1 MNHRGAWLR
10 IPSGAAAPAGS
21 RARHTA
27 RYFLLVPIV
36 ALAALLLVTA
46 MSSGRLQAQ
55 AQSGDAT
62 LNADADCQVPPTG
75 LASTFGD
82 DASGVVLTWLAPTS
96 CTPAGYAVYRRNMS
110 EDGSRMQQ
118 LATVGGDTL
127 TYTDTDVEAGE
138 TYRYRVRSNDLGPR
152 SDHTTIAVPEVEPEP
167 APRSDDRVVR
177 ADPMFSATLATISV
191 PENTASGTDIGD
203 AITATDVHGGTLTYS
218 LTGTD
223 ASSFT
228 YNTTTNKVQTN
239 TTLNFEA
246 KSSYSV
252 TVEVRDS
259 PPEPADD
266 TIVVTINVTNVNE
279 PPTITTT
286 SMAESV
292 AENTATTTVIATYVA
307 SDPEGDML
315 TWSLSGVDASD
326 FTITRNS
333 SSGNGEL
340 KFSSE
345 PNYETPADGNS
356 DNDYEVTVNVRDS
369 ADTVVDAI
377 LAVTITVTNADDPG
391 TVTVLP
397 DTDPLLGGSTLT
409 ASLGG
414 DEDGPPVGA
423 VSWSWAQGDMP
434 DGSGTYSPISGATSN
449 TYATI
454 ALDVGKYL
462 RATASYTDPHGSGK
476 SAFGVSAHQ
485 ISASNSEPTFDIPN
499 RTVAVDEN
507 SASGTNVGQPIEAMD
522 DDNDTLTYTL
532 SGTDSGSFIVESG
545 GQIKT
550 KSGETYNFESKSSYV
565 VTLNVSDGKDAAG
578 GADTSIDAS
587 ATVMITIRNVD
598 EPATV
603 SIAGTESGGSTLTA
617 TLGADP
623 DGALVG
629 TVSWRWARGNSATG
643 TFSNITG
650 VLGSSDS
657 YVAVAADVGKFLR
670 ATASYTDPHDPGK
683 SANAVTG
690 QIGASNAEPTF
701 SSMSATRTLPE
712 NSGAGVNVVGGTITA
727 SDSDSGDTLTYSLT
741 GTDAGSFEIDA
752 SGQIKTKTGVN
763 HNFNF
768 EGSKNSYTV
777 TVQVHDGQ
785 DAAGNEEVTPTID
798 DTIAVTITLT
808 NVNEAPT
815 ISGTT
820 TWSVPENSPTPGTS
834 AAFTVT
840 DPDSTVHNWSV
851 GGLDGDKFQISQINL
866 AGQLRFKTTPNYE
879 IPADV
884 GTDNVYNV
892 TITVIDDGNPQQSGT
907 HMVAVTVTNVNEAPT
922 IESGPSS
929 FNSDENTATSTVIAT
944 YVASD
949 VDANSNLTWSREGV
963 DSADFTLTKNADG
976 EGELKFASPPNFEI
990 PADIGIDN
998 VYNITVKVRDNHT
1011 GQLSDTREV
1020 AITVDNVNETPVISG
1035 TASPSFFEIE
1045 FDVLDADLTDM
1056 DYEIGTYSAADEEL
1070 DSITWAVNGRDKD
1083 HFTINSSSGVL
1094 SFSIRPDFENPVNM
1108 DSNNVYEVVVEA
1120 MDDNSTNGSGGVK
1133 TGTYAVTV
1141 TVTNVNE
1148 TPEITSTGTA
1158 YATPSFAEIE
1168 WDADPTL
1175 VVLAVQT
1182 YTAEDEE
1189 DGIVSITWSL
1199 AGDDAGDFN
1208 ITTNTTTGEGVLAFR
1223 NNPNF
1228 EEPKGTPEMAGDP
1241 EDNTYEIIVKAR
1253 DTTSKT
1259 RDYPVT
1265 VTVTNIDETPE
1276 ITGMPPDV
1284 VDFPETPYDSD
1295 ILPGVV
1301 ATYTARDEEGD
1312 LITWRVSSTDFA
1324 FFVITKN
1331 AMGEGELTFSQA
1343 DVPPHKRPDYERRED
1358 SLRTG
1363 GYAIVV
1369 EAHDPGG
1376 NIGSVAQVVDITD
1389 VNERPEF
1396 IGPITTAVTYDENDT
1411 SNVASYSARDEE
1423 PDTMGGV
1430 TWSLTGADAGDF
1442 VIDTGGIVTFV
1453 NTPSYESPTGSADD
1467 GTDVDGN
1474 RYLFTVVATDKQS
1487 GGSRLD
1493 VRTDVIVDVADVE
1506 EPGSITVGNP
1516 TPAVGDKIIFTLSD
1530 PDGGIDVSTPIVGEP
1545 PPMTWD
1551 IEELPLMGPWRSV
1564 AAGNASSKTYEY
1576 RADEDQTGF
1585 KIRAAVTYIDRRGSG
1600 KRAESEAT
1608 AAVSRD
1614 PIVNA
1619 PPRFTGNRGQSIQE
1633 TAAGEN
1639 VGAPLT
1645 ATDRDEGDSL
1655 TFGLIDSAAASYF
1668 EIVPNSGQLR
1678 TVEALDFETIFASS
1692 GGRLIFNVTLHDGED
1707 VLGND
1712 ESDPVIDA
1720 TATITI
1726 TVLDVE
1732 EEGILTLT
1740 TDEPQVGQTVR
1751 TTLEDGDGS
1760 ISGETWQWSRSVNG
1774 RSNWDPIGSA
1784 TSSSYTVTQGD
1795 TNFFLRARVS
1805 YTDNRSGGKSA
1816 EAATANRVFGEN
1828 QRPTFPST
1836 ENGQRS
1842 IPENSRSGVSV
1853 GDPVAAVDPEDDGL
1867 TYSLRGTDA
1876 AAFTIVSSSGQ
1887 LRTSEALNF
1896 EATETYR
1903 FSIDVHDGLDGA
1915 GNPSTT
1921 VDDSQDVVVTIE
1933 NVEEPGT
1940 VTLVTD
1946 TPSIQA
1952 RVEVTAELNDDD
1964 GPVST
1969 SWKWSR
1975 SPNGRTDWANI
1986 FEAGNQ
1992 TYTPTLEADAGNYIR
2007 ATAEYTDG
2015 FGSSTKTANAV
2026 SPRVGDPPP
2035 VNSPPVFPDAETG
2048 RREVAENV
2056 SGGDPVGDPVAA
2068 TDLNAGNNTVNDPLA
2083 YSLIGTDAASFTI
2096 DASSGQIR
2104 LASGVELDYEGK
2116 RSYRV
2121 TVQVTDGRDQNGD
2134 DDNDAID
2141 DTISV
2146 TIAVTNVNE
2155 APVVS
2160 GDATIMFQENSDR
2173 AIATYSAA
2181 DPERDTLT
2189 WSVSGSD
2196 FWISDRGQLYFASP
2210 PNYEGGRSS
2219 FSPTV
2224 TASDGD
2230 MEGTFTVTVTVTDV
2244 EEAGMVSI
2252 TPLRG
2257 WEHTRFRADATDDDG
2272 VTGGL
2277 SWQWARS
2284 SNRSSW
2290 TDIASGQVYSATADD
2305 VGNYLRASVS
2315 YSDKSASAVLPAR
2328 IEELSAK
2335 PALNT
2340 APEFAEST
2348 ATLTIGQGTAA
2359 GRPIGAALRAT
2370 DPDPDDILT
2379 YSLSGTHAD
2388 DFEIDRASGQL
2399 RTKAVLDPLVED
2411 TYTVTVS
2418 VHDGFDASYDPSQF
2432 VDDSV
2437 AVTITV
2443 TAVSTPI
2450 IGVGGGGGGG
2460 PSGPT
2465 PSDIEFEWNVTR
2477 DIEELDSG
2485 NDTPAGAWSDGTT
2498 LWLLD
2503 NASGA
2508 GDAVYAYDLES
2519 GERVEEREFELDETN
2534 RAPRGIWSDG
2544 ETVWVSD
2551 SGQDRL
2557 FAYDLA
2563 SGERLPDSDI
2573 ALTGRNADPRGIWSD
2588 GANLWVLDGGKNALF
2603 AYDLPSGELL
2613 TEYSLDPSNNDPRG
2627 LWSDGV
2633 SVWVSDDVA
2642 KRLFAYRLP
2651 APSQEERAAD
2661 EEPPALERVGDENFT
2676 ELSSS
2681 SNNSPRGI
2689 WSDGDVMY
2697 VADESDDRVYTY
2709 NMPDAIDARLASL
2722 TLSGVDIGEFDS
2734 ARAEY
2739 AGTAGDDVTETTVG
2753 AQTSQSGAT
2762 VLIKPD
2768 DADGDSENGHQIAL
2782 EGVSE
2787 ITVTVTSR
2795 DESRERVYRVL
2806 VGDPGQDAPCFR
2818 GAVALGFSLVVYA
2831 GGSVEELVTC
2841 AQSRHGTAL
2850 YTLHDGGYVPYILGA
2865 PEFVNSSFGE
2875 LFAGGVPAT
2884 TPLIIKSDGP
2894 PTPAPAG
2901 SITGDDLTP
2910 PWPECLRGTVATGF
2924 SLVLY
2929 RGGAIEELVTCAES
2943 RNITAI
2949 YALDEGGYVAYILG
2963 APEFVNRSFGALFA
2977 GGVPA
2982 AAPLIVKSD
2991 GVSAAGATAAAP

>member
-1 MNHRGAWLR
+1 MNHLGAWLR
-10 IPSGAAAPAGS
+10 IPSGAPAPAGS

-27 RYFLLVPIV
+27 RYLLLVPIV

-75 LASTFGD
+75 LASSFGD

-127 TYTDTDVEAGE
+127 TYTDADVEAGKS
-138 TYRYRVRSNDLGPR
+138 YRYRVRSNDLGPR

-177 ADPMFSATLATISV
+177 VDPMFSAMTATISV

-203 AITATDVHGGTLTYS
+203 AITATGDTLTYS

-223 ASSFT
+223 AASFSIVST
-228 YNTTTNKVQTN
+228 SGQVQTSAA
-239 TTLNFEA
+239 LNFEA

-259 PPEPADD
+259 PPETADD

-286 SMAESV
+286 SIAESV

-307 SDPEGDML
+307 SDPENDML

-345 PNYETPADGNS
+345 PNYEAAADGNG
-356 DNDYEVTVNVRDS
+356 DNDYEVTVSVRDS
-369 ADTVVDAI
+369 ADNVVDDT

-397 DTDPLLGGSTLT
+397 DTDLLLGGSTLT

-414 DEDGPPVGA
+414 DEDGDPVGA
-423 VSWSWAQGDMP
+423 VSWSWARGDMS
-434 DGSGTYSPISGATSN
+434 DGTGTYSLISGATSN

-485 ISASNSEPTFDIPN
+485 ISASNSEPTFLASN

-507 SASGTNVGQPIEAMD
+507 SASGTNVGQRTEATD
-522 DDNDTLTYTL
+522 ADSDTLTYTL
-532 SGTDSGSFIVESG
+532 SGTDSGSFIVDSV

-550 KSGETYNFESKSSYV
+550 AAIFDHESKSSYA

-587 ATVMITIRNVD
+587 ATVTIMIRNVD

-623 DGALVG
+623 DGAVD

-650 VLGSSDS
+650 VLGSSSS

-670 ATASYTDPHDPGK
+670 ATASYNDPHAMDK

-727 SDSDSGDTLTYSLT
+727 SDSDSGDMLTYSLT

-777 TVQVHDGQ
+777 TVQVHDGK

-798 DTIAVTITLT
+798 DTIAVTINLT

-815 ISGTT
+815 IAGTT
-820 TWSVPENSPTPGTS
+820 TWPVPENSPTLGTS

-840 DPDSTVHNWSV
+840 DPDSTVHTWSV
-851 GGLDGDKFQISQINL
+851 GGLDGDEFQINS
-866 AGQLRFKTTPNYE
+866 AGQLRFKTSPDYE

-884 GTDNVYNV
+884 GTNNVYDV
-892 TITVIDDGNPQQSGT
+892 TITVIDDGTPQQSDT
-907 HMVAVTVTNVNEAPT
+907 HEVTVTVNNVNEAPT

-929 FNSDENTATSTVIAT
+929 FNIDENTATATVIAT

-976 EGELKFASPPNFEI
+976 EGELKFASPPNHEEA
-990 PADIGIDN
+990 ADTGTNN

-1011 GQLSDTREV
+1011 GQLSATREV
-1020 AITVDNVNETPVISG
+1020 AITVNNVNETPVISG
-1035 TASPSFFEIE
+1035 TASPSFAEIE

-1056 DYEIGTYSAADEEL
+1056 DYVIGTYSAADEEL

-1108 DSNNVYEVVVEA
+1108 DSLNVYTVVVEA

-1133 TGTYAVTV
+1133 TGTYAVEV
-1141 TVTNVNE
+1141 TVGNVDE
-1148 TPEITSTGTA
+1148 TPKITSTGTA

-1168 WDADPTL
+1168 WDADPDL
-1175 VVLAVQT
+1175 VVLDVQT

-1223 NNPNF
+1223 NDPNF
-1228 EEPKGTPEMAGDP
+1228 EEPKGTPAMAGDP
-1241 EDNTYEIIVKAR
+1241 ADNTYEIIVKAR

-1276 ITGMPPDV
+1276 ITGMPLDV

-1295 ILPGVV
+1295 IPPGII

-1312 LITWRVSSTDFA
+1312 LITWRVSSTDLA

-1331 AMGEGELTFSQA
+1331 AMGDGELTFSEVG
-1343 DVPPHKRPDYERRED
+1343 VPLHKRPDYERRED
-1358 SLRTG
+1358 SLLTG

-1376 NIGSVAQVVDITD
+1376 NIGSVAQVVNITD

-1430 TWSLTGADAGDF
+1430 TWSLTGDDAGDF
-1442 VIDTGGIVTFV
+1442 VIDSGGIVTFA
-1453 NTPSYESPTGSADD
+1453 NTPNYEMPTGSHSD
-1467 GTDVDGN
+1467 GTDIDFN
-1474 RYLFTVVATDKQS
+1474 EYQFTVVATDIAS
-1487 GGSRLD
+1487 GSTRLD
-1493 VRTDVIVDVADVE
+1493 VRTEVIVTVADVE
-1506 EPGSITVGNP
+1506 EPGSITVDNP
-1516 TPAVGDKIIFTLSD
+1516 NPAVGEKITFNLTD
-1530 PDGGIDVSTPIVGEP
+1530 PDGGIDTSTPIVGNP
-1545 PPMTWD
+1545 PPITWD
-1551 IEELPLMGPWRSV
+1551 IEQRLPLGNWQSV
-1564 AAGNASSKTYEY
+1564 PTAHWLAEEYEY
-1576 RADEDQTGF
+1576 RPDEDQTGYE
-1585 KIRAAVTYIDRRGSG
+1585 IRAVVTYIDRRGSG

-1619 PPRFTGNRGQSIQE
+1619 PPRFTGNRGQSIRE

-1645 ATDRDEGDSL
+1645 VFDRDGDSL

-1707 VLGND
+1707 VHGND

-1760 ISGETWQWSRSVNG
+1760 ISGQTWQWSRSANG

-1795 TNFFLRARVS
+1795 TNFFLGARVS
-1805 YTDNRSGGKSA
+1805 YTDNRGSGKSA
-1816 EAATANRVFGEN
+1816 EAVTTNRVFGEN
-1828 QRPTFPST
+1828 QRPTFRP
-1836 ENGQRS
+1836 R
-1842 IPENSRSGVSV
+1842 R
-1853 GDPVAAVDPEDDGL
+1853 
-1867 TYSLRGTDA
+1867 
-1876 AAFTIVSSSGQ
+1876 
-1887 LRTSEALNF
+1887 
-1896 EATETYR
+1896 
-1903 FSIDVHDGLDGA
+1903 
-1915 GNPSTT
+1915 
-1921 VDDSQDVVVTIE
+1921 
-1933 NVEEPGT
+1933 
-1940 VTLVTD
+1940 
-1946 TPSIQA
+1946 
-1952 RVEVTAELNDDD
+1952 
-1964 GPVST
+1964 
-1969 SWKWSR
+1969 
-1975 SPNGRTDWANI
+1975 
-1986 FEAGNQ
+1986 
-1992 TYTPTLEADAGNYIR
+1992 
-2007 ATAEYTDG
+2007 
-2015 FGSSTKTANAV
+2015 TANA
-2026 SPRVGDPPP
+2026 RYLR
-2035 VNSPPVFPDAETG
+2035 T
-2048 RREVAENV
+2048 
-2056 SGGDPVGDPVAA
+2056 
-2068 TDLNAGNNTVNDPLA
+2068 
-2083 YSLIGTDAASFTI
+2083 
-2096 DASSGQIR
+2096 
-2104 LASGVELDYEGK
+2104 
-2116 RSYRV
+2116 
-2121 TVQVTDGRDQNGD
+2121 
-2134 DDNDAID
+2134 
-2141 DTISV
+2141 
-2146 TIAVTNVNE
+2146 
-2155 APVVS
+2155 
-2160 GDATIMFQENSDR
+2160 
-2173 AIATYSAA
+2173 
-2181 DPERDTLT
+2181 
-2189 WSVSGSD
+2189 
-2196 FWISDRGQLYFASP
+2196 RG
-2210 PNYEGGRSS
+2210 
-2219 FSPTV
+2219 
-2224 TASDGD
+2224 
-2230 MEGTFTVTVTVTDV
+2230 
-2244 EEAGMVSI
+2244 
-2252 TPLRG
+2252 
-2257 WEHTRFRADATDDDG
+2257 
-2272 VTGGL
+2272 
-2277 SWQWARS
+2277 
-2284 SNRSSW
+2284 
-2290 TDIASGQVYSATADD
+2290 
-2305 VGNYLRASVS
+2305 RASVS
-2315 YSDKSASAVLPAR
+2315 A
-2328 IEELSAK
+2328 I
-2335 PALNT
+2335 
-2340 APEFAEST
+2340 
-2348 ATLTIGQGTAA
+2348 
-2359 GRPIGAALRAT
+2359 
-2370 DPDPDDILT
+2370 
-2379 YSLSGTHAD
+2379 
-2388 DFEIDRASGQL
+2388 
-2399 RTKAVLDPLVED
+2399 
-2411 TYTVTVS
+2411 
-2418 VHDGFDASYDPSQF
+2418 PS
-2432 VDDSV
+2432 
-2437 AVTITV
+2437 
-2443 TAVSTPI
+2443 
-2450 IGVGGGGGGG
+2450 
-2460 PSGPT
+2460 
-2465 PSDIEFEWNVTR
+2465 
-2477 DIEELDSG
+2477 
-2485 NDTPAGAWSDGTT
+2485 
-2498 LWLLD
+2498 
-2503 NASGA
+2503 
-2508 GDAVYAYDLES
+2508 
-2519 GERVEEREFELDETN
+2519 
-2534 RAPRGIWSDG
+2534 
-2544 ETVWVSD
+2544 
-2551 SGQDRL
+2551 
-2557 FAYDLA
+2557 
-2563 SGERLPDSDI
+2563 
-2573 ALTGRNADPRGIWSD
+2573 
-2588 GANLWVLDGGKNALF
+2588 
-2603 AYDLPSGELL
+2603 
-2613 TEYSLDPSNNDPRG
+2613 
-2627 LWSDGV
+2627 
-2633 SVWVSDDVA
+2633 
-2642 KRLFAYRLP
+2642 
-2651 APSQEERAAD
+2651 
-2661 EEPPALERVGDENFT
+2661 
-2676 ELSSS
+2676 
-2681 SNNSPRGI
+2681 
-2689 WSDGDVMY
+2689 
-2697 VADESDDRVYTY
+2697 
-2709 NMPDAIDARLASL
+2709 
-2722 TLSGVDIGEFDS
+2722 
-2734 ARAEY
+2734 
-2739 AGTAGDDVTETTVG
+2739 
-2753 AQTSQSGAT
+2753 
-2762 VLIKPD
+2762 
-2768 DADGDSENGHQIAL
+2768 
-2782 EGVSE
+2782 
-2787 ITVTVTSR
+2787 
-2795 DESRERVYRVL
+2795 
-2806 VGDPGQDAPCFR
+2806 
-2818 GAVALGFSLVVYA
+2818 
-2831 GGSVEELVTC
+2831 
-2841 AQSRHGTAL
+2841 
-2850 YTLHDGGYVPYILGA
+2850 
-2865 PEFVNSSFGE
+2865 
-2875 LFAGGVPAT
+2875 
-2884 TPLIIKSDGP
+2884 
-2894 PTPAPAG
+2894 
-2901 SITGDDLTP
+2901 P
-2910 PWPECLRGTVATGF
+2910 PWTPRTMA
-2924 SLVLY
+2924 
-2929 RGGAIEELVTCAES
+2929 
-2943 RNITAI
+2943 
-2949 YALDEGGYVAYILG
+2949 
-2963 APEFVNRSFGALFA
+2963 
-2977 GGVPA
+2977 
-2982 AAPLIVKSD
+2982 
-2991 GVSAAGATAAAP
+2991 